1 MLETDYLALRG
12 KLEKKLLNWVGWF
25 LGIFFFCFTAGWTGS
40 ERLTFSK
47 KLSTPK

>member
-1 MLETDYLALRG
+1 MFKKGRLAFWG
-12 KLEKKLLNWVGWF
+12 KLENWKEAFELVG
-25 LGIFFFCFTAGWTGS
+25 LFFCFFTAGWTGS

>member
-1 MLETDYLALRG
+1 MLETDYLAFRG
-12 KLEKKLLNWVGWF
+12 NLEKKLLNWVGCF
-25 LGIFFFCFTAGWTGS
+25 LGIFSFCFTAGWTGS